1 MNVFVIYSCLLCIR
15 SWDCERVFGMDRAW
29 EHERVRG
36 MEMMYRSMERQRV
49 ENGGIHYIP
58 AAQMQ
63 QQQLLQQQQL
73 QLQLYQQQRIKEKVK
88 GISS

>member
-1 MNVFVIYSCLLCIR
+1 
-15 SWDCERVFGMDRAW
+15 MDRAW

-58 AAQMQ
+58 AAQIQ
-63 QQQLLQQQQL
+63 QQQQQMLQQQQL
-73 QLQLYQQQRIKEKVK
+73 QLQLYQQQRIKEKVTFK
-88 GISS
+88 MQ